1 MDTPTKNIQKKIRLR
16 KQWNNNQRIEPQN
29 PKLFLI
35 GLPYNISP
43 LTQNN
48 SYLLLS
54 LTKLNVF
61 FGMETV
67 GGRLQMFFEC

>member
-1 MDTPTKNIQKKIRLR
+1 MDAPTKNIQKKIRLR

-43 LTQNN
+43 VAQNN

-54 LTKLNVF
+54 DQIEYFFWHGNV
-61 FGMETV
+61 GWKATNV
-67 GGRLQMFFEC
+67 L